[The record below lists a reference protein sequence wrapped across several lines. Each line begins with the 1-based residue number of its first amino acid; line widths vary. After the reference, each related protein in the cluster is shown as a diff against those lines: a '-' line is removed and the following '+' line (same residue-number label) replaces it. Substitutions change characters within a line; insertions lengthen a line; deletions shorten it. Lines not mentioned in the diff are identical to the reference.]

1 MISTERDYYKIL
13 KSSVDF
19 CCAGYARLIILKSD
33 RFNSLSVHRE
43 SNCDFMGSKHG
54 LNSAPHV
61 TVEPLSKLPLFEILL
76 AVCCK
81 GCYCNYL
88 KSIMT

>member
-1 MISTERDYYKIL
+1 MISTERDYLKIL

-43 SNCDFMGSKHG
+43 WYYDFMGSKHG
-54 LNSAPHV
+54 LNSVPHV
-61 TVEPLSKLPLFEILL
+61 TVEPLSKLPLF
-76 AVCCK
+76 
-81 GCYCNYL
+81 
-88 KSIMT
+88 